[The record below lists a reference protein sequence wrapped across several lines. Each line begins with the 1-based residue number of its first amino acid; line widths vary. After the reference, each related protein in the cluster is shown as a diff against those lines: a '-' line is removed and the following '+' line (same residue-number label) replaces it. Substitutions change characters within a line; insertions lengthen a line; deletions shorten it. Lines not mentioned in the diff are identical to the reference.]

1 MQTENLTILFVDIA
15 GFTATTNRQSRRQNA
30 SLLQNFESLLKP
42 QIKKFSGQ
50 LVKSIGDALL
60 LSFRSPT
67 DAMLCACRMQDRL
80 ALYRQQHPDEHPIVI
95 RIAAHLGEVRIARH
109 DIFGEAV
116 NLAARIE
123 AVTPP
128 GEIYLS
134 EAVYLAMNKTEVMV
148 QSAGQYQLDGFDHP
162 LHLYKVQQDP
172 SVDLPFGSLQ
182 AELLPAYAQRRWAAL
197 ALLPL
202 LGLGAVA
209 TVYLR
214 EQPLDPATL
223 PAATIRSSQYVTLD
237 LNAISDSQLPAE
249 HRFGLQQALEQAI
262 QRIPGLYLAA
272 DDGARPADY
281 KIQVQL
287 DTRVFPAPAELK
299 FMLERSATPAKL
311 QWAIQWSGQQ
321 QQQTLHQV
329 QQQLIQLLSQ
339 ASGMAALSQPMPDF
353 DVPDSFYQQYLQA
366 SQWLRQG
373 EQSQN
378 PQLLVQSRDQLQR
391 IVTALPE
398 FRAGRQ
404 ALCNTLLHLFEW
416 REDQSQLSAA
426 ASHCQT
432 LVQGPADSDDWLA
445 YGRWLAL
452 QQDKQAASK
461 ALLQALSTNPK
472 SGQAYAL
479 LSRLY
484 LQDNQPLEAELV
496 LKRAVSLQ
504 PDYWPAIQLMAVF
517 QLEQGQLQAAVANF
531 KKVVLLAPDNAIA
544 LTNLGSAYLYSGQLQ
559 AAADTYKAALQI
571 QPEPFIQ
578 ANLATVYYYLG
589 RLQEAITLYQQAL
602 KTSPDEYEFHGNI
615 ADAYRQN
622 QQTDEA
628 QLHYQLALQA
638 LAQKPTLTARELAL
652 KAHYLSASGDSINSQ
667 KQISLALQQQQNNAE
682 TWLLD
687 ALMKA
692 RQGDN
697 PAALLSAKQAVQL
710 GFPAKLLAVEPD
722 LRALAD
728 DPQFLALLSQ

>member
-1 MQTENLTILFVDIA
+1 
-15 GFTATTNRQSRRQNA
+15 
-30 SLLQNFESLLKP
+30 
-42 QIKKFSGQ
+42 
-50 LVKSIGDALL
+50 
-60 LSFRSPT
+60 
-67 DAMLCACRMQDRL
+67 
-80 ALYRQQHPDEHPIVI
+80 
-95 RIAAHLGEVRIARH
+95 
-109 DIFGEAV
+109 
-116 NLAARIE
+116 
-123 AVTPP
+123 
-128 GEIYLS
+128 
-134 EAVYLAMNKTEVMV
+134 
-148 QSAGQYQLDGFDHP
+148 
-162 LHLYKVQQDP
+162 
-172 SVDLPFGSLQ
+172 
-182 AELLPAYAQRRWAAL
+182 
-197 ALLPL
+197 
-202 LGLGAVA
+202 
-209 TVYLR
+209 
-214 EQPLDPATL
+214 
-223 PAATIRSSQYVTLD
+223 
-237 LNAISDSQLPAE
+237 
-249 HRFGLQQALEQAI
+249 
-262 QRIPGLYLAA
+262 
-272 DDGARPADY
+272 
-281 KIQVQL
+281 
-287 DTRVFPAPAELK
+287 
-299 FMLERSATPAKL
+299 
-311 QWAIQWSGQQ
+311 
-321 QQQTLHQV
+321 
-329 QQQLIQLLSQ
+329 
-339 ASGMAALSQPMPDF
+339 MAALSQPMPDF

-416 REDQSQLSAA
+416 REDQSQLTAA

-589 RLQEAITLYQQAL
+589 RLQDAITLYQQAL